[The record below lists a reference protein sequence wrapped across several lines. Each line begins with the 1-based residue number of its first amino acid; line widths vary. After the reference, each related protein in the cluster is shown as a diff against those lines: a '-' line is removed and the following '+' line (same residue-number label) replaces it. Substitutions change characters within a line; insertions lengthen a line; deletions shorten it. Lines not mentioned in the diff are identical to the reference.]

1 MSKQGKVHMGGQCGA
16 GRYVHQVSISRV
28 DRNQRGLF
36 AGLTLV
42 ATAMVLASCGSTGTQ
57 TSGGSPRSGSA
68 TPPTP
73 KSVLK
78 GSYVRTVSM
87 GGLRITPP
95 RFGTTGEHL
104 GLSWGGAETL
114 FEATSAVQGS
124 HTNAILG
131 FGLVAIVGSPLPPG
145 TPPLDGQPAWVGIT
159 WGGVTSCPAELGTP
173 KGSSST
179 NRTHHQIFPAV
190 VIYGVGGKGALVY
203 TSRGDPPCGGAQ
215 TGPTVAEAK
224 EVLSVPWHQTT
235 PLHSGRVQVSYQAPN
250 CAALFSTSAYGN
262 IRLSD
267 FHLTVEVTAPFDY
280 ASCPLANYMTSIQI
294 FPPAGP
300 GPADT
305 STNVKLSHGST
316 GLISVLDAGQVTG
329 APSATSA
336 SPAPKSPGT

>member
-1 MSKQGKVHMGGQCGA
+1 MSKPRKVQMGGQCGA
-16 GRYVHQVSISRV
+16 GRYVHQVSIFKIDRV
-28 DRNQRGLF
+28 QRGLF
-36 AGLTLV
+36 AGLALV
-42 ATAMVLASCGSTGTQ
+42 ASAVGLDSCSSTGTQ
-57 TSGGSPRSGSA
+57 TAGGSPSSGSA

-73 KSVLK
+73 NSVLK
-78 GSYVRTVSM
+78 GNYVRTVSM
-87 GGLRITPP
+87 SGLRVTPP
-95 RFGTTGEHL
+95 RSRTIADHL
-104 GLSWGGAETL
+104 GLTWGGAETL

-131 FGLVAIVGSPLPPG
+131 FGLVTIVGSPLPPG

-159 WGGVTSCPAELGTP
+159 WGGVTSCPAELGAT

-179 NRTHHQIFPAV
+179 NLSHHQIFTAV

-203 TSRGDPPCGGAQ
+203 TSRGDPPCGGAP
-215 TGPTVAEAK
+215 TGPTVATAK
-224 EVLSVPWHQTT
+224 EVLSVPWHQAT

-262 IRLSD
+262 IHLGD

-316 GLISVLDAGQVTG
+316 GPISVLDAGQVSG
-329 APSATSA
+329 AASATSA